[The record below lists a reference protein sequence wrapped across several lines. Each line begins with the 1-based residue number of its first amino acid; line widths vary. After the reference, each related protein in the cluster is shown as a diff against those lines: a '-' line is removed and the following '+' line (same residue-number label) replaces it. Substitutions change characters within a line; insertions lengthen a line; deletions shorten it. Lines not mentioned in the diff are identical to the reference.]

1 MQLGRQSAMAD
12 RGGLTMNT
20 MRTATLPS
28 GGPLRIDIA
37 VADLFLA
44 QLDIM
49 CAPLN
54 NQREKEAIGRRKV
67 ILESLDT
74 TQRRHAKTVCSIL
87 LRLLDLRPA
96 HNRAA

>member
-1 MQLGRQSAMAD
+1 MAD

-20 MRTATLPS
+20 MRTATLPFD
-28 GGPLRIDIA
+28 GPLRIDIA

-54 NQREKEAIGRRKV
+54 NQREKDAISRRKV

-74 TQRRHAKTVCSIL
+74 TQRGHAKTVCSIL
-87 LRLLDLRPA
+87 LRLLDQRPA